1 MSLRYSGWPTT
12 LRSLSNQSQDLRTH
26 VCPAPV
32 PTVPPPS
39 CCISQSAYSPRDTF
53 TGVFHGCLN
62 SNMSK
67 IGLISPPCLQNL
79 PFLLLHHSKWHHQPS
94 DAQLEA
100 RATVVMFKAIH
111 PAPSLGSGSSLSLGC
126 PVYPSPSLTPRPGS
140 SFSSTRMIN
149 LTFLLQTLSSA
160 FCGSAA
166 ELEAGH
172 PWAESRPRR
181 HVLFGPLSILKTF

>member
-1 MSLRYSGWPTT
+1 MSLRYGAWRTT

-26 VCPAPV
+26 ECPAPV
-32 PTVPPPS
+32 PTPPPPS

-53 TGVFHGCLN
+53 TGEFHGRLN

-67 IGLISPPCLQNL
+67 IGLISLPSLQNL
-79 PFLLLHHSKWHHQPS
+79 PFPLLHHSKWHHQPS

-100 RATVVMFKAIH
+100 RATVVIFKAIH
-111 PAPSLGSGSSLSLGC
+111 PPLSLGSRSTLFLGC
-126 PVYPSPSLTPRPGS
+126 PAYSSPSLTPRPRW

-149 LTFLLQTLSSA
+149 LTFLLHILSSA

-172 PWAESRPRR
+172 PWAESSPRR
-181 HVLFGPLSILKTF
+181 HVLFGPLNILKTF

>member
-1 MSLRYSGWPTT
+1 MSAQLQCPHRHPHHAVFLRVHTAQETLSLGYFMDASTPTC
-12 LRSLSNQSQDLRTH
+12 LKLASCLLSS
-26 VCPAPV
+26 
-32 PTVPPPS
+32 
-39 CCISQSAYSPRDTF
+39 
-53 TGVFHGCLN
+53 
-62 SNMSK
+62 
-67 IGLISPPCLQNL
+67 LQNL
-79 PFLLLHHSKWHHQPS
+79 PFPLLHHSKWHHQPS

-100 RATVVMFKAIH
+100 RATVVIFKAIH
-111 PAPSLGSGSSLSLGC
+111 PPLSLGSRSTLFLGC
-126 PVYPSPSLTPRPGS
+126 PAYSSPSLTPRPGW

-149 LTFLLQTLSSA
+149 LTFLLHILSSA

>member
-1 MSLRYSGWPTT
+1 MSWRYCGWPTT

-26 VCPAPV
+26 VCPALV
-32 PTVPPPS
+32 PTAPPPS
-39 CCISQSAYSPRDTF
+39 RCISQSAYSPRDTF
-53 TGVFHGCLN
+53 TGVFHGRLN

-67 IGLISPPCLQNL
+67 IGLISPPCLQKL
-79 PFLLLHHSKWHHQPS
+79 PFPLPHHSKWHHPPS

-100 RATVVMFKAIH
+100 RATVVIFKAIH
-111 PAPSLGSGSSLSLGC
+111 PPPSLGSGSTLFLGC
-126 PVYPSPSLTPRPGS
+126 RAYSSPSLIKRPGW

-181 HVLFGPLSILKTF
+181 HVLFGPLNVLKTF